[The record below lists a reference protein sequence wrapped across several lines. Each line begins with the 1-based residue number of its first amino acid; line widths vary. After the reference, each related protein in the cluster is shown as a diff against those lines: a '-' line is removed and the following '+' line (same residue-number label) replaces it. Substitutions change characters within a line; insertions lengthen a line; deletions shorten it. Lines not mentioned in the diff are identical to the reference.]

1 MKKLINII
9 CSILAAVL
17 LVAAPLSA
25 EPASKSKPA
34 KQKDKSPEAEARAEQ
49 ENDEYD
55 EGTDALDEHDY
66 QRAIDAFREVVNLK
80 GEHQDAAMYWI
91 AYAQNK
97 MGNRSD
103 ALATLLQF
111 QKAFPNSRWMEDA
124 KQTEVEI
131 RQSSGQVVE
140 PSRVVDEDV
149 KMMALQ
155 GLMNSDPERA
165 VPILEGII
173 NNPKQ
178 SAKLKDKAIFLL
190 SQSGGPRAIELLGKF
205 ARNSND
211 RELQSR
217 AIRYLGIMGGE
228 NSRRLLAE
236 VYQSSSDI
244 DLKKSILK
252 SFMISGDRGHLL
264 SLAKG
269 ETNSLLRAEA
279 VQQLGVSGAKNELA
293 ELYATETSIEVKK
306 KILQAMFI
314 GGSADKLGEIARTE
328 KVVELRLTAIKNLGL
343 TGGSRTGPTLV
354 SIYETDSSPDVRHA
368 VINALFLQGNAHSMI
383 ELARKEKDPTLKKAI
398 ISKLSIMGS
407 KEAADYLMEFLRE

>member
-9 CSILAAVL
+9 CSILAAML
-17 LVAAPLSA
+17 LVAAPLAA
-25 EPASKSKPA
+25 EPSSKPS
-34 KQKDKSPEAEARAEQ
+34 KQQKEKDKSPEAEARADE
-49 ENDEYD
+49 ENDMYD

-66 QRAIDAFREVVNLK
+66 QRAIEAFREVVKLK

-91 AYAQNK
+91 AYSQNK

-205 ARNSND
+205 ARSSD

-244 DLKKSILK
+244 DLKRSILK
-252 SFMISGDRGHLL
+252 SFMVSGDRGHLL

-269 ETNSLLRAEA
+269 ESNSLLRAEA

-293 ELYATETSIEVKK
+293 E
-306 KILQAMFI
+306 QI
-314 GGSADKLGEIARTE
+314 GR
-328 KVVELRLTAIKNLGL
+328 
-343 TGGSRTGPTLV
+343 
-354 SIYETDSSPDVRHA
+354 
-368 VINALFLQGNAHSMI
+368 AHV
-383 ELARKEKDPTLKKAI
+383 
-398 ISKLSIMGS
+398 
-407 KEAADYLMEFLRE
+407 